1 MKLSKEQIRRY
12 QRQVVI
18 KDIGSD
24 GQKKLLSSSVLVIG
38 AGGLGCPSSVYLAA
52 AGVGT
57 IGIVDGDKVEL
68 SNLQRQI
75 LHRTEDIGRP
85 KADSAREALLALNPE
100 IKVNVCEEDATE
112 ENILSLIEGYDFV
125 IDATDSFTSKFLIS
139 DACVIAGK
147 PFSYG
152 GIFRYFGQT
161 MTYLPGKGPC
171 CRCVFREPPTG
182 DEAPTCRE
190 GGVIGAVTGII
201 GSIQAMEALKY
212 LLGIGELLTGQML
225 TVDTLTMNVCKF
237 HLPKRNADC
246 AACGDHPSIT
256 FPQPGRGLL

>member
-1 MKLSKEQIRRY
+1 MKLTKEQIQRY
-12 QRQVVI
+12 QRQMVI
-18 KDIGSD
+18 KDIGRD
-24 GQKKLLSSSVLVIG
+24 GQKKLLSSRVLVVG

-57 IGIVDGDKVEL
+57 IGVVDGDKVEL

-75 LHRTEDIGRP
+75 LHQTSDLGRP
-85 KADSAREALLALNPE
+85 KAVSVQEALQALNPE
-100 IKVNVCEEDATE
+100 IKVNVYEEDATE
-112 ENILSLIEGYDFV
+112 ENILSLIEDYDFIV
-125 IDATDSFTSKFLIS
+125 DATDSFDSKYLIN
-139 DACVIAGK
+139 DACVAAGK

-152 GIFRYFGQT
+152 GIYRFFGQT

-171 CRCVFREPPTG
+171 CRCVFREPPKG

-190 GGVIGAVTGII
+190 GGVVGAVTGII

-225 TVDTLTMNVCKF
+225 TVDALTMDVCKF
-237 HLPKRNADC
+237 LLPRRNNNC
-246 AACGDHPSIT
+246 PACGDHPSIKLS
-256 FPQPGRGLL
+256 QPGRGLL